1 MSRFDEYGGPSHDEL
16 AREVL
21 DADEY
26 GAWREVEAERARVRS
41 IARRNRDRLMRSQG
55 DVWADDY
62 RGPAA

>member
-1 MSRFDEYGGPSHDEL
+1 MSRFDEYDGPTRDEL

-21 DADEY
+21 DAEEY
-26 GAWREVEAERARVRS
+26 GQYRNDVAERARVRS

-62 RGPAA
+62 TGPAA

>member
-1 MSRFDEYGGPSHDEL
+1 MSRFDEYDGPSRDEI

-41 IARRNRDRLMRSQG
+41 VTRRNRDRLMRSQG
-55 DVWADDY
+55 DVWADEY